1 MVNTKLL
8 EVPNTSS
15 ANLPD
20 APPKEDALDTD
31 FDESAFNIK
40 KGMIKDVDENY
51 MDKAV

>member
-1 MVNTKLL
+1 MVNKKIV

-20 APPKEDALDTD
+20 ASPKEDAQDTG